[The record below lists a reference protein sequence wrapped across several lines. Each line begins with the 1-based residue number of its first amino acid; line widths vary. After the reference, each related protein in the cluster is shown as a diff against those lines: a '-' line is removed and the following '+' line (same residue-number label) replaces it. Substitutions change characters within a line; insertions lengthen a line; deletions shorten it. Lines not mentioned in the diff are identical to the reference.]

1 MIKASYD
8 QLVQKIVRSTGLDSA
23 EVMRRIDAKRAKL
36 SDLISKEGA
45 AQIVAAELGISFD
58 KQKVKVNELLVGMRK
73 ITLVAKVLRVFPVR
87 QFKTKNAESKVVSM
101 LIGDDTG
108 TVRCVLWDVNHIKLI
123 EEKKI
128 AEGSVVEIKDA
139 SVRGIDSKELHL
151 GSLSG
156 IKLSDEEI
164 ENVVSNEEISSKR
177 ISDLKA
183 NDRARIRAAIVQAF
197 DPKFFVVCPECKKKV
212 LLQNEKY
219 VCEAHGPVNPE
230 ERSLLSILLDDGL
243 SNIRAVLFSESLK
256 KLFLNAED
264 NDLKNPDFFIVK
276 KQDLLGKEFFFSGRI
291 RQNKVFNTQEFMVQ
305 DVEEIDPDVLINEL
319 SK

>member
-8 QLVQKIVRSTGLDSA
+8 QLVQKIVRSTGLDPA

-73 ITLVAKVLRVFPVR
+73 ITLVAKVLKVFQVR
-87 QFKTKNAESKVVSM
+87 QFKTKTAESKVVSM
-101 LIGDDTG
+101 LIGDETG

-123 EEKKI
+123 EEGKI
-128 AEGSVVEIKDA
+128 TEGSVIEMKDA
-139 SVRGIDSKELHL
+139 SVRGIDAKELHL
-151 GSLSG
+151 GSLSEL
-156 IKLSDEEI
+156 KLSDEELA
-164 ENVVSNEEISSKR
+164 NVVSNEQIFTKK
-177 ISDLKA
+177 IADLKL
-183 NDRARIRAAIVQAF
+183 NDRAKIRAAVVQAF

-212 LLQNEKY
+212 SLQNDKY
-219 VCEAHGPVNPE
+219 HCEVHGSVVPE
-230 ERSLLSILLDDGL
+230 ERSLLSIMLDDGL
-243 SNIRAVLFSESLK
+243 SNIRAVLFSDSLK
-256 KLFLNAED
+256 KLFAAEEG
-264 NDLKNPDFFIVK
+264 DLKNPDFFIVK
-276 KQDLLGKEFFFSGRI
+276 EQDLLGKEFFFSGRI

-305 DVEEIDPDVLINEL
+305 DVEEIDTDALINEL